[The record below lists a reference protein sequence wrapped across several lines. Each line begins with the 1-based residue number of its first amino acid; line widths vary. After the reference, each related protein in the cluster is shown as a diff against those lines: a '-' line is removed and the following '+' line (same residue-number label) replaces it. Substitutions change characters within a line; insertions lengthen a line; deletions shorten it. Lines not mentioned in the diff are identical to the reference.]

1 VPTIVELFLLTF
13 YLAMLSFFIFV
24 FTLRAVFPVLLFL
37 GKYTTD
43 RASWKRICA
52 ISGIVGIWGVCLVFV
67 LGVPL
72 IPGVVGAILES
83 KN

>member
-1 VPTIVELFLLTF
+1 
-13 YLAMLSFFIFV
+13 
-24 FTLRAVFPVLLFL
+24 
-37 GKYTTD
+37 
-43 RASWKRICA
+43 
-52 ISGIVGIWGVCLVFV
+52 VGIWGVCLVFV